1 MSSFYLKWTKNHV
14 HTLYC
19 LRYGLWRMQLLFF
32 ILGYFL
38 VFYSPSSPKNE
49 NFKKMKKHLKIS
61 SFNASAPKI
70 MIMLYCFWDNG
81 MWRMYLLFFILG
93 YCLFTP
99 PPPLPS
105 PNSPKNEIFK
115 KMKKSSGD
123 IIILHECTKSHDHML
138 YWSWDMAC
146 DRCHCY
152 FSFQAIFWPFIPL
165 TAEKIKISK
174 KWENSLEISSFYT
187 STKNYN

>member
-1 MSSFYLKWTKNHV
+1 M
-14 HTLYC
+14 
-19 LRYGLWRMQLLFF
+19 RYGSWDMKLNRHNFFVILGNFLLF
-32 ILGYFL
+32 Y
-38 VFYSPSSPKNE
+38 PP
-49 NFKKMKKHLKIS
+49 KIS
-61 SFNASAPKI
+61 
-70 MIMLYCFWDNG
+70 
-81 MWRMYLLFFILG
+81 
-93 YCLFTP
+93 
-99 PPPLPS
+99 
-105 PNSPKNEIFK
+105 

-174 KWENSLEISSFYT
+174 KWENCLEISSFYT
-187 STKNYN
+187 WVPKIIIRGYVWLLRYGAQQMDRQMNRWADG